1 MTILSIR
8 DLKVDYATQDGTV
21 EAVDGVSLDV
31 AEGQHLGL
39 IGESGCGKTTLLKA
53 IVQVL
58 PRNGRVVAG
67 KIMFKGMDLL
77 QLPREDM
84 RQLRWREI
92 ATIPQASM
100 DSLNPVQR
108 VGSQLMK
115 LLRVRG
121 GYDKRAARR
130 RAADLF
136 DLVGLDTE
144 RLMHYPHEFSGGMK
158 QRAVIA
164 MALALEPSLLIAD
177 EPVTALDVIVQ
188 HQILEVLRE
197 LEEELNLTVM
207 LITHDISVVAQ
218 VCDSV
223 AVMYAGRI
231 VEQAAAEPFF
241 HAPAHPYSLGLQQAF
256 PNLARPRDVLVSI
269 EGYPPDLREP
279 PSGCRFAERCPF
291 VQEACHEID
300 PRLELV
306 GEDRVAACLRSG
318 EMETLRAQAE
328 DPALWQQ
335 VEVARQFAPAPNQ
348 PPPKSPPIAMEG
360 DLDAHSRS
368 SDRTAAPPDSAA
380 ELAMQAESKSPP
392 NALGGDLEGGGAVAP
407 ILEMRDV
414 SKQFKIG
421 GGLAGLLR
429 GDKEQT
435 VYAVNNISFTLRR
448 GESLGLAGESGCGKS
463 TTGKLLVKLLD
474 ASDGEILFDGADL
487 AHLEREDLLDFRSRS
502 QLMFQNPFEALN
514 PRFTLYRS
522 LTEPLIIHGWKDEN
536 QRLQRVVETLDRVN
550 LRPAEVFLD
559 KYPHQLSGGQLQR
572 VVLAR
577 ALVLHPEFLVA
588 DEPVSMLDVSVR
600 AGILNT
606 TRRLARELGLATVY
620 ISHDLSLL
628 QYTCDRIAIMYLG
641 EIVEMGPSLEVIN
654 NPQHP
659 YTQALIAA
667 VPVPDPTVE
676 NPPLRIREGVP
687 RPTERFSGCPFAQRC
702 PEVMEACLNIR
713 PPAITDEDRHMAQCH
728 LYGEHRHSPKLK
740 RIPDAP
746 VAG

>member
-1 MTILSIR
+1 MSILSIR
-8 DLKVDYATQDGTV
+8 DLKVDYATQEGTV
-21 EAVDGVSLDV
+21 HAVDGVSLDI
-31 AEGQHLGL
+31 AEGQRVGL

-53 IVQVL
+53 VVQVL
-58 PRNGRVVAG
+58 PRNGRITAG
-67 KIMFKGMDLL
+67 KILFNGIDLL
-77 QLPREDM
+77 QLSNAEM

-108 VGSQLMK
+108 VGGQLTK
-115 LLRVRG
+115 LLRIRG
-121 GYDKRAARR
+121 GYDRRAAKR

-144 RLMHYPHEFSGGMK
+144 RLTHYPHEFSGGMK

-291 VQEACHEID
+291 VQDNCHAID

-306 GEDRVAACLRSG
+306 GDDRLAACLRSG
-318 EMETLRAQAE
+318 EMESLRAQAE

-335 VEVARQFAPAPNQ
+335 VEVAQAPVQ

-360 DLDAHSRS
+360 DFNTPSPATTSVETLPLPDASGRG
-368 SDRTAAPPDSAA
+368 P
-380 ELAMQAESKSPP
+380 
-392 NALGGDLEGGGAVAP
+392 GGGVAD
-407 ILEMRDV
+407 ILLEMRDV

-487 AHLEREDLLDFRSRS
+487 ASLEQDDLLAFRRRS

-536 QRLQRVVETLDRVN
+536 QRLERVVETLDRVN

-577 ALVLHPEFLVA
+577 ALVLHPDFLVA

-641 EIVEMGPSLEVIN
+641 EIVEIGASNEVIN

-659 YTQALIAA
+659 YTKALIAA

-676 NPPLRIREGVP
+676 NPPLRIQEGVP
-687 RPTERFSGCPFAQRC
+687 RPTEQFIGCPFAQRC
-702 PEVMEACLNIR
+702 PDVMEACLNIR
-713 PPAITDEDRHMAQCH
+713 PPAITDEYSHMAQCH
-728 LYGEHRHSPKLK
+728 LYGDHHDSPKLK
-740 RIPDAP
+740 SGT
-746 VAG
+746 VAARVTGG

>member
-31 AEGQHLGL
+31 DEGQQLGL

-58 PRNGRVVAG
+58 PRNGRVVSG
-67 KIMFKGMDLL
+67 KITFKGMDLL
-77 QLPREDM
+77 QLPPAEM

-130 RAADLF
+130 RAVDLF
-136 DLVGLDTE
+136 DLVGLDTD

-197 LEEELNLTVM
+197 LEQELNLTFM

-269 EGYPPDLREP
+269 EGYPPDLREA

-291 VQEACHEID
+291 AQAACHETD

-306 GEDRVAACLRSG
+306 GDERLAACLRSS
-318 EMETLRAQAE
+318 EMESLRAQAE

-335 VEVARQFAPAPNQ
+335 AEVARGFSPTPNPSPIKREGLTQ
-348 PPPKSPPIAMEG
+348 PMPSPKNSTPSLPVGNIPREAGERG
-360 DLDAHSRS
+360 G
-368 SDRTAAPPDSAA
+368 SAA
-380 ELAMQAESKSPP
+380 GGWGGKSDDI
-392 NALGGDLEGGGAVAP
+392 L
-407 ILEMRDV
+407 LEMRDV

-435 VYAVNNISFTLRR
+435 VYAVNHVSFSLRR

-487 AHLEREDLLDFRSRS
+487 AHLEQEDLLDFRSRS

-522 LTEPLIIHGWKDEN
+522 LTEPLIIHGWKDDDE
-536 QRLQRVVETLDRVN
+536 RLQRVVETLDRVN

-667 VPVPDPTVE
+667 VPVPDPTIE
-676 NPPLRIREGVP
+676 NPPLRIQEGVP

-702 PEVMEACLNIR
+702 PDVMEACLNIR
-713 PPAITDEDRHMAQCH
+713 PPAITHEDRHMAQCH
-728 LYGEHRHSPKLK
+728 LYGEHRDSPKLK
-740 RIPDAP
+740 PSPDATL
-746 VAG
+746 AS

>member
-1 MTILSIR
+1 MSILSIR
-8 DLKVDYATQDGTV
+8 DLKVDYATQEGTV
-21 EAVDGVSLDV
+21 QAVDGVSLDID
-31 AEGQHLGL
+31 EGQHLGL

-53 IVQVL
+53 VVQVL
-58 PRNGRVVAG
+58 PRNGRITSG
-67 KIMFKGMDLL
+67 KILFKGKDLL
-77 QLPREDM
+77 QLSKAEM

-108 VGSQLMK
+108 VGSQLTK
-115 LLRVRG
+115 LLRIRG
-121 GYDKRAARR
+121 GYDKRAAKR

-136 DLVGLDTE
+136 ELVGLDTE

-197 LEEELNLTVM
+197 LEQELNLTVM

-279 PSGCRFAERCPF
+279 PAGCRFAERCPF
-291 VQEACHEID
+291 VQERCHEID
-300 PRLELV
+300 PRLEVV
-306 GEDRVAACLRSG
+306 GTDRLAACLRSN
-318 EMETLRAQAE
+318 EMEALRPQAE
-328 DPALWQQ
+328 DPDLWQQ
-335 VEVARQFAPAPNQ
+335 VEVAQQF
-348 PPPKSPPIAMEG
+348 
-360 DLDAHSRS
+360 
-368 SDRTAAPPDSAA
+368 AAPPTALAPENGRGNPPGRPPSDANTDAA
-380 ELAMQAESKSPP
+380 TLESGVEDDV
-392 NALGGDLEGGGAVAP
+392 LLE
-407 ILEMRDV
+407 IRDV
-414 SKQFKIG
+414 SKRFKIG
-421 GGLAGLLR
+421 GGLSGLLR
-429 GDKEQT
+429 GDQEQT

-474 ASDGEILFDGADL
+474 SSDGEILFDGADL
-487 AHLEREDLLDFRSRS
+487 ARLEKEELLSFRRRS

-522 LTEPLIIHGWKDEN
+522 LTEPLIIHGWKDEQ
-536 QRLQRVVETLDRVN
+536 QRLERVLETLDRVN

-641 EIVEMGPSLEVIN
+641 EIVEIGPSSDVIN

-659 YTQALIAA
+659 YTKALIAA

-676 NPPLRIREGVP
+676 NPPLRVQEGVP
-687 RPTERFSGCPFAQRC
+687 RPTERFAGCPFAQRC
-702 PEVMEACLNIR
+702 PDVMQACQTIR
-713 PPAITDEDRHMAQCH
+713 PPAISDEYGHSAQCH
-728 LYGEHRHSPKLK
+728 LYGQHRDSPKLQPA
-740 RIPDAP
+740 R
-746 VAG
+746 

>member
-8 DLKVDYATQDGTV
+8 DLKVDYATQDGSV

-31 AEGQHLGL
+31 AEGQQLGL

-53 IVQVL
+53 VVQVL

-77 QLPREDM
+77 QLPPAEM

-100 DSLNPVQR
+100 DSLNPVHR
-108 VGSQLMK
+108 VGGQLMK

-136 DLVGLDTE
+136 DLVGLDTD

-188 HQILEVLRE
+188 HQILEVLRK

-241 HAPAHPYSLGLQQAF
+241 RAPAHPYSLGLQQAF

-279 PSGCRFAERCPF
+279 PTGCRFAERCPF

-318 EMETLRAQAE
+318 EMESLRARAE

-335 VEVARQFAPAPNQ
+335 VEVAM
-348 PPPKSPPIAMEG
+348 PPPPNPLPQNEG
-360 DLDAHSRS
+360 GGIDLREL
-368 SDRTAAPPDSAA
+368 DSAA
-380 ELAMQAESKSPP
+380 PLPP
-392 NALGGDLEGGGAVAP
+392 SWGKGPGDGGAKADGD
-407 ILEMRDV
+407 ILLEMRAV

-435 VYAVNNISFTLRR
+435 VYAVNNISFSLRR

-487 AHLEREDLLDFRSRS
+487 AQLEREQLLDFRSRS

-522 LTEPLIIHGWKDEN
+522 LTEPLIIHGWKDEDA
-536 QRLQRVVETLDRVN
+536 RLQRVLDTLDRVN

-606 TRRLARELGLATVY
+606 TRRLAQELGLATVY

-641 EIVEMGPSLEVIN
+641 EIVEMGPSSEVIN

-667 VPVPDPTVE
+667 VPVPDPAVE
-676 NPPLRIREGVP
+676 NPPLRIQEGVP
-687 RPTERFSGCPFAQRC
+687 RPTERFHGCPFAQRC
-702 PEVMEACLNIR
+702 PDVMEACLTIR

-728 LYGEHRHSPKLK
+728 LYGEHRDSPKLK
-740 RIPDAP
+740 PDDRAKAASIRP
-746 VAG
+746 QEART

>member
-8 DLKVDYATQDGTV
+8 DLSVNYATQDGTV
-21 EAVDGVSLDV
+21 QAVDGVSLDLE
-31 AEGQHLGL
+31 EGQRLGL

-58 PRNGRVVAG
+58 PRNGQIVGG
-67 KIMFKGMDLL
+67 KILFKGMDLL
-77 QLPREDM
+77 QLPAAEM

-108 VGSQLMK
+108 VGSQLTK

-121 GYDKRAARR
+121 GFSKKAALK

-144 RLMHYPHEFSGGMK
+144 RLTHYPHEFSGGMK

-197 LEEELNLTVM
+197 LEQELNLTVM

-223 AVMYAGRI
+223 SVMYAGRI

-241 HAPAHPYSLGLQQAF
+241 SSPAHPYSLGLQQAF

-291 VQEACHEID
+291 VQDACHDLD
-300 PRLELV
+300 PTLEAI
-306 GEDRVAACLRSG
+306 GDGRAAACLRSS
-318 EMETLRAQAE
+318 EMDDLRIQSE
-328 DPALWQQ
+328 DPSLWQR
-335 VEVARQFAPAPNQ
+335 VEVAQRSLQS
-348 PPPKSPPIAMEG
+348 PPESPPIAMEG
-360 DLDAHSRS
+360 DLDARLAT
-368 SDRTAAPPDSAA
+368 TASVETPP
-380 ELAMQAESKSPP
+380 SPSQRER
-392 NALGGDLEGGGAVAP
+392 GMGGGVTDVP
-407 ILEMRDV
+407 LLELQNV
-414 SKQFKIG
+414 SKRFKIG

-435 VYAVNNISFTLRR
+435 VYAVNNISFSLKR

-463 TTGKLLVKLLD
+463 TTGKLLVKLID
-474 ASDGEILFDGADL
+474 ASDGDILFDGADL
-487 AHLEREDLLDFRSRS
+487 AAMDDESLLAFRSRV

-522 LTEPLIIHGWKDEN
+522 LTEPLIIHGWKDEHK
-536 QRLQRVVETLDRVN
+536 RLDRVIETLDRVN

-577 ALVLHPEFLVA
+577 ALVLHPDFLVA

-641 EIVEMGPSLEVIN
+641 EIVEIGPSEQVIN

-659 YTQALIAA
+659 YTKALIAA
-667 VPVPDPTVE
+667 VPVPDPTIE
-676 NPPLRIREGVP
+676 NPPLRIQEGVP
-687 RPTERFSGCPFAQRC
+687 RPTEQFIGCPFAQRC
-702 PEVMEACLNIR
+702 PDAMEACLTVR
-713 PPAITDEDRHMAQCH
+713 PPLIGDENEHGAQCH
-728 LYGEHRHSPKLK
+728 LYGEHRDSPKLK
-740 RIPDAP
+740 RQLP
-746 VAG
+746 

>member
-291 VQEACHEID
+291 VQDACHEID

-360 DLDAHSRS
+360 DLAAHSRS
-368 SDRTAAPPDSAA
+368 SERTAAPPPS
-380 ELAMQAESKSPP
+380 
-392 NALGGDLEGGGAVAP
+392 
-407 ILEMRDV
+407 
-414 SKQFKIG
+414 
-421 GGLAGLLR
+421 
-429 GDKEQT
+429 
-435 VYAVNNISFTLRR
+435 
-448 GESLGLAGESGCGKS
+448 
-463 TTGKLLVKLLD
+463 
-474 ASDGEILFDGADL
+474 ASDGYEAGGFGG
-487 AHLEREDLLDFRSRS
+487 RFR
-502 QLMFQNPFEALN
+502 
-514 PRFTLYRS
+514 
-522 LTEPLIIHGWKDEN
+522 G
-536 QRLQRVVETLDRVN
+536 
-550 LRPAEVFLD
+550 
-559 KYPHQLSGGQLQR
+559 
-572 VVLAR
+572 
-577 ALVLHPEFLVA
+577 
-588 DEPVSMLDVSVR
+588 
-600 AGILNT
+600 
-606 TRRLARELGLATVY
+606 
-620 ISHDLSLL
+620 
-628 QYTCDRIAIMYLG
+628 
-641 EIVEMGPSLEVIN
+641 
-654 NPQHP
+654 
-659 YTQALIAA
+659 
-667 VPVPDPTVE
+667 
-676 NPPLRIREGVP
+676 
-687 RPTERFSGCPFAQRC
+687 
-702 PEVMEACLNIR
+702 
-713 PPAITDEDRHMAQCH
+713 
-728 LYGEHRHSPKLK
+728 
-740 RIPDAP
+740 
-746 VAG
+746 

>member
-1 MTILSIR
+1 MTILSVR
-8 DLKVDYATQDGTV
+8 DLKVDYATQEGTV
-21 EAVDGVSLDV
+21 QAVDGVSLDIE
-31 AEGQHLGL
+31 EGQHLGL

-58 PRNGRVVAG
+58 PRNGRVAGG

-77 QLPREDM
+77 QLPAAEM

-188 HQILEVLRE
+188 HQILEVLRK
-197 LEEELNLTVM
+197 LERELNLTVM

-291 VQEACHEID
+291 VQESCHEID

-306 GEDRVAACLRSG
+306 GENRLAACLRSS
-318 EMETLRAQAE
+318 EMETLRIQAE
-328 DPALWQQ
+328 DPAPL
-335 VEVARQFAPAPNQ
+335 
-348 PPPKSPPIAMEG
+348 
-360 DLDAHSRS
+360 
-368 SDRTAAPPDSAA
+368 AA
-380 ELAMQAESKSPP
+380 
-392 NALGGDLEGGGAVAP
+392 GGGGA
-407 ILEMRDV
+407 
-414 SKQFKIG
+414 G
-421 GGLAGLLR
+421 
-429 GDKEQT
+429 
-435 VYAVNNISFTLRR
+435 
-448 GESLGLAGESGCGKS
+448 
-463 TTGKLLVKLLD
+463 
-474 ASDGEILFDGADL
+474 
-487 AHLEREDLLDFRSRS
+487 SR
-502 QLMFQNPFEALN
+502 F
-514 PRFTLYRS
+514 
-522 LTEPLIIHGWKDEN
+522 
-536 QRLQRVVETLDRVN
+536 
-550 LRPAEVFLD
+550 
-559 KYPHQLSGGQLQR
+559 
-572 VVLAR
+572 
-577 ALVLHPEFLVA
+577 
-588 DEPVSMLDVSVR
+588 
-600 AGILNT
+600 
-606 TRRLARELGLATVY
+606 
-620 ISHDLSLL
+620 
-628 QYTCDRIAIMYLG
+628 
-641 EIVEMGPSLEVIN
+641 
-654 NPQHP
+654 
-659 YTQALIAA
+659 
-667 VPVPDPTVE
+667 
-676 NPPLRIREGVP
+676 
-687 RPTERFSGCPFAQRC
+687 
-702 PEVMEACLNIR
+702 
-713 PPAITDEDRHMAQCH
+713 
-728 LYGEHRHSPKLK
+728 
-740 RIPDAP
+740 
-746 VAG
+746 

>member
-8 DLKVDYATQDGTV
+8 NLKVDYATQDGTV
-21 EAVDGVSLDV
+21 QAVDGVSLDV
-31 AEGQHLGL
+31 DEGQHLGL

-58 PRNGRVVAG
+58 PRNGRIVAG
-67 KIMFKGMDLL
+67 EINFKGTDLL
-77 QLPREDM
+77 QLSRTDM

-108 VGSQLMK
+108 VGSQLTK
-115 LLRVRG
+115 LLSVRG
-121 GYDKRAARR
+121 GYDKRAAKR
-130 RAADLF
+130 RAVDLF
-136 DLVGLDTE
+136 DLVGLDSD
-144 RLMHYPHEFSGGMK
+144 RLSHYPHEFSGGMK

-188 HQILEVLRE
+188 HQILEVLRR

-231 VEQAAAEPFF
+231 VEQADAGPFF
-241 HAPAHPYSLGLQQAF
+241 ASPAHPYSLGLQQAF
-256 PNLARPRDVLVSI
+256 PNLARPRDQLVSI

-279 PSGCRFAERCPF
+279 PTGCRFAERCPF
-291 VQEACHEID
+291 VLDACHRDD
-300 PRLELV
+300 PQLQLV
-306 GEDRVAACLRSG
+306 GTDRYAACLRSS
-318 EMETLRAQAE
+318 EMDALRLQAE

-335 VEVARQFAPAPNQ
+335 VEVVQEFGAPQ
-348 PPPKSPPIAMEG
+348 
-360 DLDAHSRS
+360 
-368 SDRTAAPPDSAA
+368 AA
-380 ELAMQAESKSPP
+380 EISLIGQAGELPEGSAGDDASPSSHKGEVDESP
-392 NALGGDLEGGGAVAP
+392 LLE
-407 ILEMRDV
+407 LRDV
-414 SKQFKIG
+414 SKRFKVG

-429 GDKEQT
+429 GDKEQI
-435 VYAVNNISFTLRR
+435 VYAVNNISFRLRR

-474 ASDGEILFDGADL
+474 ASAGEIDFDGEDL
-487 AHLEREDLLDFRSRS
+487 TTLAGEDLLGFRRRA

-522 LTEPLIIHGWKDEN
+522 LTEPLIIHGWTDEN
-536 QRLQRVVETLDRVN
+536 ERLERVVETLDRVN

-577 ALVLHPEFLVA
+577 ALVLQPDFLVA

-606 TRRLARELGLATVY
+606 TRRLASELGLATVY

-641 EIVEMGPSLEVIN
+641 EIVEIGPSQQIIS

-667 VPVPDPTVE
+667 VPVPDPAIE

-687 RPTERFSGCPFAQRC
+687 RPTEQFSGCPFAQRC
-702 PEVMEACLNIR
+702 PEAMQACLNLR
-713 PPAITDEDRHMAQCH
+713 PPQVRDDAGRITMCH
-728 LYGEHRHSPKLK
+728 LYGEHSASPKLK
-740 RIPDAP
+740 
-746 VAG
+746 